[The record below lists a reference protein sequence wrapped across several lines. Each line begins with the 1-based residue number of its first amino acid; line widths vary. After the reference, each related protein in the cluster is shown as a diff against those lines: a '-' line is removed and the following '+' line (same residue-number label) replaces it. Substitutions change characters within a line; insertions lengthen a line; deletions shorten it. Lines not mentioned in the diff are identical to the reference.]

1 MAEFHVSEL
10 APNGITYVGGTPQ
23 ILTASIKSQL
33 AMDNDLVTTP
43 NGGILAALTQYI
55 DPELVRV
62 LYSPMPLTGVFPEVQ
77 KGDWTTKNMTF
88 PVVEGAGKPTSYGD
102 WNDNGTTSANVNFE
116 HRQPYLFQEFIR
128 VGELEQDTYGEARI
142 NLASELQISC
152 ALSLNKLSHEIYA
165 RGVQGLQNYGMLN
178 DPNLSAYIPSTQ
190 KWVGQTDPL
199 IIFQDVQKL
208 FTKLVEQTKG
218 LVKSND
224 PLKLLTSPR
233 MEAALAATNMYGLNV
248 NKVIKENYPNLE
260 VVGVPEYETA
270 AGDVAQLILPSY
282 MGSDNVQLPFNIK
295 MRVHPIIQKASGYIQ
310 KRTQGCYGALIRRP
324 IFIAQMLVDNSAP

>member
-10 APNGITYVGGTPQ
+10 APNGITYAGGAPQ
-23 ILTASIKSQL
+23 ILTQQIKAQL
-33 AMDNDLVTTP
+33 AMDADLITAP

-55 DPELVRV
+55 DPEIVRV
-62 LYSPMPLTGVFPEVQ
+62 LFAPMPLTGVFSELQ

-88 PVVEGAGKPTSYGD
+88 PVVEGTGKPTSYGD

-128 VGELEQDTYGEARI
+128 VGELEQETYGQAKV
-142 NLASELQISC
+142 NLASELQTTC
-152 ALSLNKLSHEIYA
+152 VLSLNKLSHEIYA
-165 RGVQGLQNYGMLN
+165 KGVSGLQNFGILN
-178 DPNLSAYIPSTQ
+178 DPNLSAYIPSTV

-199 IIFQDVQKL
+199 VIFQDVQKL

-224 PLKLLTSPR
+224 PMRLLTSPR
-233 MEAALAATNMYGLNV
+233 MEAALSATNMYGLNAT
-248 NKVIKENYPNLE
+248 KVIKESYPNLE
-260 VVGVPEYETA
+260 VVGVPEYETE
-270 AGDVAQLILPSY
+270 AGDVAQMILPSY
-282 MGSDNVQLPFNIK
+282 MGSDNVQLPYNVK
-295 MRVHPIIQKASGYIQ
+295 MRVHPIIQHASGYIQ

-324 IFIAQMLVDNSAP
+324 IFIAQMLVDNSTP